1 MGKFSSDK
9 LSEII
14 SCITSSSRVI
24 VPPTPGCDAGVYK
37 IADESY
43 MVVSTD
49 PCTGVPQ
56 DWFGWLLIQYPSS
69 DVALFGARPTL
80 ASIDLVGPI
89 GTSYKKYKTIMNQAC
104 LAAQELQMDI
114 ITGHTGNY
122 HSVSQIVGVC
132 TVTGFI
138 QNTQLITP
146 SNSKSGDLIL
156 IVKPLGLETVT
167 NFSFTHYKKSKTL
180 FGAKNIQ
187 HLRSLVKYQ
196 TCVYEALLLA
206 ECNGVHALHDTTE
219 GGLVAALNEMAET
232 SHLGFEIFYD
242 DIPIQEEMNLLQ
254 EHFNLTTAEVLSTSS
269 TGGLIAAL
277 SPSNKDEITTL
288 LTKKG
293 FTHQVIG
300 RFSEKMGRY
309 ITINKRKQQFPITAT
324 DPYAKIFYAN

>member
-37 IADESY
+37 IADEWY

-69 DVALFGARPTL
+69 DVALFGARPIL

-89 GTSYKKYKTIMNQAC
+89 GTSYRKYKKIMNQAC

-122 HSVSQIVGVC
+122 PSVSQIIGVC
-132 TVTGFI
+132 TVTGFT

-146 SNSKSGDLIL
+146 ANSKPEDFIL

-167 NFSFTHYKKSKTL
+167 NFSFTNYGKSKTL
-180 FGAKNIQ
+180 FGAKTTQ
-187 HLRSLVKYQ
+187 HLRSLIKYQ
-196 TCVYEALLLA
+196 TCVKEALLLA
-206 ECNGVHALHDTTE
+206 ECEGVHALHDTTE

-232 SHLGFEIFYD
+232 SRLGFEIFYD
-242 DIPIQEEMNLLQ
+242 DIPIQDEMQQLQ
-254 EHFNLTTAEVLSTSS
+254 EHFNLTTVEVLSTSS
-269 TGGLIAAL
+269 TGGLIAAIA
-277 SPSNKDEITTL
+277 PSNKDEITAL

-293 FTHQVIG
+293 LTHRIIG
-300 RFSEKMGRY
+300 RFSKKMGRY
-309 ITINKRKQQFPITAT
+309 LSIEKRKQRFPITAK
-324 DPYAKIFYAN
+324 DPYTKIFYTN